1 MRRPSQPALSP
12 GGLDSSTV
20 ATPAVQSDAAREPD
34 TKAAGMRPQWR
45 PRVPRIVAW
54 VVRVAAVFAVLDV
67 LDPDVRPKPLLG
79 PAMDALVDGTAFA
92 TAMCSAGA
100 MLVLAGALQR
110 RKRRAWVLMTVVVT
124 VGALA
129 HLKAERWTVVAVN
142 VAVLALLV
150 WARSDFTAR
159 SERATRRAALRVFV
173 VLGSVSFV
181 AGLFLTTRTAPNSPI
196 ADRVVETFFG
206 LLGFTPDLDFRRQ
219 FASDLTEFALN
230 SLGALTAL
238 LTLVALLR
246 PARKAPTLSADDEA
260 RLREMLAKFGCRD
273 SLGYFALRGDKTAIF
288 SPSGKAAVVYRV
300 VGSVTLASGDPLGDP
315 EAWPQAIEAWLAE
328 AESYAW
334 TPGVLGASEA
344 AAIAYKRAGL
354 DSLEMGDEAI
364 LDLDEFSLEGRSMRV
379 VRQAVNRVRRAG
391 YTLDVTRQ
399 KDLAPEDLA
408 EAVATAEA
416 LREEDVER
424 GFSMALGRLGDPRDP
439 DLLVA
444 RTRDGQGRLVAVLGF
459 VPWGDDGLSLDLMR
473 RSKDSEN
480 GTVEFAVIGVVE
492 AVKALGVKRI
502 SLNFAVFRSVF
513 ERGSRVGA
521 GPVLR
526 LWHRL
531 LMVASQWWQI
541 ESLYRANVK
550 YNPEW
555 VPRFVCFRKAGELP
569 RVVIAGAEA
578 EAFFQRPR
586 LRWLAP

>member
-1 MRRPSQPALSP
+1 MASQRQH
-12 GGLDSSTV
+12 LDSRLVSTQ
-20 ATPAVQSDAAREPD
+20 AVQSDAARDPE
-34 TKAAGMRPQWR
+34 AREGRVRPQWR

-54 VVRVAAVFAVLDV
+54 VIRIAAVFAVVDV
-67 LDPDVRPKPLLG
+67 LDPDIRPKPLLG

-110 RKRRAWVLMTVVVT
+110 RKRRAWVLMTVVVA

-129 HLKAERWTVVAVN
+129 HLKAERWSVVAVN

-150 WARSDFTAR
+150 WARKDFTAR
-159 SERATRRAALRVFV
+159 SERATRRAALRVFL
-173 VLGSVSFV
+173 VLGSVSLV
-181 AGLFLTTRTAPNSPI
+181 AGLFLTTRTAPGSPLST
-196 ADRVVETFFG
+196 RLGETFLG
-206 LLGFTPDLDFRRQ
+206 LIGFTPDLEFPRQ
-219 FASDLTEFALN
+219 FASDVTEFALN

-246 PARKAPTLSADDEA
+246 PARKAPRLSPDDEA
-260 RLREMLAKFGCRD
+260 RLRELLARFGSRD

-328 AESYAW
+328 ADEYAW

-379 VRQAVNRVRRAG
+379 VRQAVNRVKRAG
-391 YTLDVTRQ
+391 YTLDVRRQ
-399 KDLAPEDLA
+399 KDLAPE
-408 EAVATAEA
+408 EVVEVVTTADA

-424 GFSMALGRLGDPRDP
+424 GFSMALGRIGDPRDP
-439 DLLVA
+439 ELLVA
-444 RTRDGQGRLVAVLGF
+444 RCRDDAGRLVAVLGF
-459 VPWGDDGLSLDLMR
+459 VPWGSDGLSLDLMR

-492 AVKALGVKRI
+492 AVKALGVQRI

-526 LWHRL
+526 LWHKL
-531 LMVASQWWQI
+531 LLVASQWWQI

-555 VPRFVCFRKAGELP
+555 VPRFVCFRKGRELP

-578 EAFFQRPR
+578 EAFIQRPR